1 MADEFS
7 IVPMASIHV
16 EEISRLDGLC
26 YGEDEKWPVDSYFTE
41 LERGYAH
48 YLVVLK
54 DEQVIGAG
62 GIWVF
67 FGQAEISTILIDP
80 QWQGRRLGSLLLA
93 SLIEEATKYGADEAT
108 LEVRNSN
115 LVAIK
120 VYKKF
125 GFEQIGWRRKY
136 YADGEDAQLM
146 QSKGWQSE
154 EFKEKV
160 AKFLATWHLKER
172 EDE

>member
-26 YGEDEKWPVDSYFTE
+26 YGEDEKWPVDSYLTE

-54 DEQVIGAG
+54 DEQIIGVG
-62 GIWVF
+62 GVWVF
-67 FGQAEISTILIDP
+67 FDQAEISTIFMDP
-80 QWQGRRLGSLLLA
+80 SWQGRGLGSLLFAHLVKEA
-93 SLIEEATKYGADEAT
+93 IEWGADEAT

-115 LVAIK
+115 LAAIK
-120 VYKKF
+120 VYEKF
-125 GFEQIGWRRKY
+125 GFKQIGWRRKY
-136 YADGEDAQLM
+136 YADGEDARLM
-146 QSKGWQSE
+146 QSTHWQSE
-154 EFKEKV
+154 KFESFV
-160 AKFLATWHLKER
+160 TKFLDDWHLKER
-172 EDE
+172 